1 MPLHRRDVI
10 AGSGA
15 LLAACATRTHLE
27 ASTTAS
33 RLDAVLEAN
42 AQVLP
47 ELAGVGANHY
57 PMAAEVL
64 EALGQS
70 QRIEDSWR
78 TGAASYRAPTKQ
90 PAPIAD
96 LQAALGQRSRHA
108 DWCAHFERELASR
121 PWRSVVADWTA
132 RLSPGVSAA
141 VFHGVIRTAHAVRAL
156 ERVESETRKLELAAA
171 LAYWASSYVELPP
184 AESRLALDAPL
195 NSLPHRWLDQT
206 DDVPFDEVHAR
217 LARAPIAP
225 HVDVNMLD
233 RAAQAEFDA
242 QIRAASEAFL
252 EMLVLERHRIWL
264 LHGVT
269 GPAAAALLSRL
280 LDEHAARVLAAYSR
294 QASVALF
301 VAFGAPFTPRA
312 HLRESTASWTELL
325 ERACASRSVH
335 TLKLVEVLHRHRSV
349 DDALCRSVAAQW
361 FEWT

>member
-1 MPLHRRDVI
+1 MPLHRREMI
-10 AGSGA
+10 AGSSA
-15 LLAACATRTHLE
+15 LLAACATRTPLAAATS
-27 ASTTAS
+27 ASQ
-33 RLDAVLEAN
+33 LDAVLEAN

-47 ELAGVGANHY
+47 ELAGAGANHY

-70 QRIEDSWR
+70 HRIEDAWR
-78 TGAASYRAPTKQ
+78 TGAAAYRGRATQLPR
-90 PAPIAD
+90 IAD
-96 LQAALGQRSRHA
+96 LRTALGQRSRYT
-108 DWCAHFERELASR
+108 DWREHFQRELARR
-121 PWRSVVADWTA
+121 PWRTVVADWTA

-156 ERVESETRKLELAAA
+156 ERLDSEARKLELAAA

-184 AESRLALDAPL
+184 AEPRLALDAPL
-195 NSLPHRWLDQT
+195 NSLPHRWLDET
-206 DDVPFDEVHAR
+206 DDVPFDDVHAR

-225 HVDVNMLD
+225 HVDVNKLD
-233 RAAQAEFDA
+233 RAAQTEFDA

-269 GPAAAALLSRL
+269 GPAAAALLSKF
-280 LDEHAARVLAAYSR
+280 LDEHAARALAAYSR
-294 QASVALF
+294 QACVALF

-312 HLRESTASWTELL
+312 HLRESTAGWTALL

-349 DDALCRSVAAQW
+349 DDTLCRSVAAQW